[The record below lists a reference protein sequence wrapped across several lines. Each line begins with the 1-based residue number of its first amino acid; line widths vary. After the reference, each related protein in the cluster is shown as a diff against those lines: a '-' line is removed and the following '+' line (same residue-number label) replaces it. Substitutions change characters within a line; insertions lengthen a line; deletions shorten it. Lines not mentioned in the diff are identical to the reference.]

1 MAAALPPVY
10 TVFDAMVL
18 SGANDGDS
26 FQGRSS
32 AQRIATDI
40 FEDDFNTSMD
50 KTYKDLDDDLK
61 MFSSLTAMQGQIR
74 LLPGVKI

>member
-1 MAAALPPVY
+1 MATVLPPMF

-18 SGANDGDS
+18 SGANDANN

-50 KTYKDLDDDLK
+50 KL
-61 MFSSLTAMQGQIR
+61 I
-74 LLPGVKI
+74 KILMMT